1 MIGTFLYLTLSSMR
15 NRLRTRVRRLREP
28 RYLIGS
34 VVGVLYFYYFIFGR
48 SMRSGRPGRGGPS
61 IVTLLTRF
69 AGPIQLVGGV
79 ALLSF
84 AALAWL
90 LPASRTPIAFSR
102 AEVQFLFQAPLSRR
116 QLLHYKLLRSQ
127 LAVLFGSAIATVFL
141 RPATLLS
148 GWTFLVGM
156 WLLLTL
162 FGLYSIGVSLNR
174 ASLARRGARGVARH
188 WVPLAALAGALLTLG
203 VTIGRDWPTLSAFAS
218 VRDVFAELQRI
229 TASGAA
235 SWVLWPFR
243 ALVRL
248 PLAGSAAEFFAALP
262 VTLGCLGLAYVWV
275 LRGDTAFEEAA
286 ADQAEARARLKTPA
300 RRASAR
306 VTPTPFALAS
316 DGRAETAILWKN
328 LILMGRFASLKTLL
342 RVAPLIVVLAL
353 SIGRNAGRGGVAAAV
368 AVACL
373 TAAGFTVLLGP
384 QIMRNDL
391 RQDLG
396 NLAVLRTWPVGGPA
410 LIRGELLAPASVL
423 SALAW
428 LAILG
433 GSVLFSSVPATGSVE
448 LSMMLNRVSYAA
460 AALLVAPALI
470 VAQLVVHNA
479 IAVLFPAWVV
489 AGASRSRGVDAMG
502 QRLLMMA
509 GILLSLVV
517 SVLPGAV
524 AAGLVM
530 IVGYVLT
537 NTILVV
543 LPAFVMTL
551 VVLAECAL
559 ATEWL
564 GRVLDRTDVS
574 ALEPAE

>member
-34 VVGVLYFYYFIFGR
+34 VVGALYFYYFIFGR
-48 SMRSGRPGRGGPS
+48 SMRSGRSGRGSPS
-61 IVTLLTRF
+61 IVTVLTRF
-69 AGPIQLVGGV
+69 AGPIQLVVGV

-127 LAVLFGSAIATVFL
+127 LAVLFGSAIATLFL

-162 FGLYSIGVSLNR
+162 FSLYSIGVSLNR

-188 WVPLAALAGALLTLG
+188 WVPLAALSGALLTLG

-229 TASGAA
+229 TASGPA

-286 ADQAEARARLKTPA
+286 AEQAEARARLKTPA
-300 RRASAR
+300 RRASAK

-353 SIGRNAGRGGVAAAV
+353 SIGRN
-368 AVACL
+368 
-373 TAAGFTVLLGP
+373 
-384 QIMRNDL
+384 
-391 RQDLG
+391 
-396 NLAVLRTWPVGGPA
+396 AVLRTWPVGGPA

-524 AAGLVM
+524 AAALVM
-530 IVGYVLT
+530 LVGYVLT

-543 LPAFVMTL
+543 LPACVMTL